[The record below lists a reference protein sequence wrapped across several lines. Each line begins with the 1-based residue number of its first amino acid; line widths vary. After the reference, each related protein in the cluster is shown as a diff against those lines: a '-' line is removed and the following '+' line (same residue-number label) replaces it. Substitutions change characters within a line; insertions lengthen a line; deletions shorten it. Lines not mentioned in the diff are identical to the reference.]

1 MDKVFFRTDILSKT
15 GILMKLTKNLITV
28 ESKLP
33 TRCSI
38 KKIITMMWHPPHSP
52 CPHKFAFWWT
62 PLPLWVNVIIECPL
76 IKSSTWYNEFQKKE
90 SPYKTGNTSIQSRIF
105 LLYDFVWNFW
115 LKITCKMLQL
125 NVLKLILTL

>member
-52 CPHKFAFWWT
+52 CLHKFAFWWT
-62 PLPLWVNVIIECPL
+62 PLPLWVNVIIECTL

-90 SPYKTGNTSIQSRIF
+90 SPYKIGNTSIQSRIF

-115 LKITCKMLQL
+115 LNITCKMLQL
-125 NVLKLILTL
+125 NVLKLILSL